1 MRRSPLEHLENEVV
15 ETFGRGAAVSLDHD
29 QNVWRARAWSTKG
42 YEVACSKP
50 SRLQADA
57 IRDLRKKVAAKA
69 SEAPTPNSSS
79 SAYSFLDG
87 FEDTAVTS

>member
-1 MRRSPLEHLENEVV
+1 MRRSPLEHLENEVM
-15 ETFGRGAAVSLDHD
+15 EAFGRGAAVSLDHD
-29 QNVWRARAWSTKG
+29 ENVWLVRAWSPKG

-50 SRLQADA
+50 SRLQAVA
-57 IRDLRKKVAAKA
+57 IRDLRQKLAAKV
-69 SEAPTPNSSS
+69 SKAPTPNSSS

>member
-15 ETFGRGAAVSLDHD
+15 EAFGRGAEVSLDHD
-29 QNVWRARAWSTKG
+29 REENVWLVRAWSPKG

-57 IRDLRKKVAAKA
+57 IRDLRKKVAKLAMN
-69 SEAPTPNSSS
+69 TQTVSS
-79 SAYSFLDG
+79 
-87 FEDTAVTS
+87 